1 MVSESGHLGGHL
13 AVASGLAGLAGY
25 TLDIEHQ
32 AALTNGIV
40 GGISV
45 IGGLAWSGR
54 WLAKK
59 PIGQ

>member
-1 MVSESGHLGGHL
+1 MGGHL